1 MKKHWSKVIALTAAA
16 LLALSGCASG
26 SDSAESTEST
36 ETTQT
41 TESTETTEESTAET
55 TEAKE
60 LKVGVCAGPYGD
72 MFTDAITP
80 SLEEKGYTV
89 EIIEFTDYVQP
100 DQALASGDIDA
111 NLMQH
116 TAYLTQFAADNNLDI
131 SAVINV
137 PTAGAGVFSN
147 SITSLDE
154 LQDGDTVAIPI
165 DAVNLARS
173 LRFLRDLGVITLN
186 GEIDETKASVAD
198 IADNPK
204 NLEFVT
210 MDAAQISRSLD
221 SVAIG
226 VIPGNYAIAAE
237 LDFADALGVEK
248 LGEDFKNVI
257 AVRTEDVDTL
267 GAELKEIV
275 ESQAFYD
282 VIMADGSLY
291 AGFDKPE
298 WWVEKYGAD
307 E

>member
-1 MKKHWSKVIALTAAA
+1 MKKQWLKGVSIFLAAA
-16 LLALSGCASG
+16 AIFTGCASG
-26 SDSAESTEST
+26 SS
-36 ETTQT
+36 ETSSDT
-41 TESTETTEESTAET
+41 TAASGTEETASTQQED
-55 TEAKE
+55 KD
-60 LKVGVCAGPYGD
+60 LKFGVCAGPYGD
-72 MFTDAITP
+72 MITQAITP
-80 SLEEKGYTV
+80 SLEEQGYTV
-89 EIIEFTDYVQP
+89 EIVEFTDYVQP

-116 TAYLTQFAADNNLDI
+116 QAYLDQFAADNHLDI
-131 SAVINV
+131 VSVINV
-137 PTAGAGVFSN
+137 PTAGAGVFSH

-198 IADNPK
+198 IAENPK

-226 VIPGNYAIAAE
+226 VVPGNYAIAAE

-248 LGEDFKNVI
+248 LDEDIKNVI
-257 AVRTEDVDTL
+257 AVRTEDEDGL
-267 GAELKEIV
+267 GQVLKDIV
-275 ESQAFYD
+275 ESEAFHD
-282 VIMADGSLY
+282 AIMADDSIFRD
-291 AGFDKPE
+291 FDKPQ
-298 WWVEKYGAD
+298 WWVDKYGEDA
-307 E
+307 

>member
-16 LLALSGCASG
+16 LLAFSGCASSG
-26 SDSAESTEST
+26 DSAETTEST
-36 ETTQT
+36 ETAQT
-41 TESTETTEESTAET
+41 TESTETTEET
-55 TEAKE
+55 TEAKD
-60 LKVGVCAGPYGD
+60 LKIGVCAGPYGD
-72 MFTDAITP
+72 MITDCITP

-89 EIIEFTDYVQP
+89 EIVEFTDYVQP

-116 TAYLTQFAADNNLDI
+116 QAYLTQFAADNNLDI
-131 SAVINV
+131 TSVINV

-154 LQDGDTVAIPI
+154 LKEGDKVAIPI

-198 IADNPK
+198 IAENPK

-237 LDFADALGVEK
+237 LDYADALGVEK

-275 ESQAFYD
+275 EGEAFYEA
-282 VIMADGSLY
+282 ITAEGSLY
-291 AGFDKPE
+291 AGFDKPQ
-298 WWVEKYGAD
+298 WWVDKYGAD
-307 E
+307 Q